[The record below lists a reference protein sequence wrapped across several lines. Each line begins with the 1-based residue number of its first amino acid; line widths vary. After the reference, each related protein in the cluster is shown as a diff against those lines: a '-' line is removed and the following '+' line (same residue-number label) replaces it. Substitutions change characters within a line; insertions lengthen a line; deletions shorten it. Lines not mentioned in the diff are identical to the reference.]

1 MINFD
6 RSRRDC
12 EGGFLCVANRFTT
25 QNGKITAKRCV
36 TLFIFVKKF
45 FRHMAKLKIYSDIVD
60 EECKAF
66 MAFGGLSGLSFLDI
80 DKFIASIPEDDGEI
94 NLTIN
99 CRGGMTDQALAMY
112 DALRATGKTIS
123 AEVIGECS
131 SSATLLLLSARKDLR
146 KAHPNASILIHNP
159 YICGFVEGDAK
170 RIGNIAESLEDVRN
184 QFLDIYV
191 DRTGADRE
199 VLSAMMDEDKPMN
212 VAKAIE
218 LGFISEEI
226 LPISAQNKTPKIVD
240 KMSIKEKIFMALA
253 KVFGMTLETADGK
266 TLELEKESGE
276 PVVGDKVTSEDGEY
290 LMPDGS
296 TIVVESGVISE
307 IRPAE
312 VVVEETEGERGE
324 ENEDPDL
331 KEDEVESE
339 KDAEIDR
346 LKAQIAEKDAEIDRL
361 RQELEDAKANAKSDT
376 DKKVLDMVAVAGGIE
391 WLSTVQSTGKVDKRG
406 TTTGI
411 DTKAKKNDN
420 LSFAEYRKRK
430 AERKAQTT
438 KK

>member
-1 MINFD
+1 
-6 RSRRDC
+6 
-12 EGGFLCVANRFTT
+12 
-25 QNGKITAKRCV
+25 
-36 TLFIFVKKF
+36 
-45 FRHMAKLKIYSDIVD
+45 MAKLKIYSDIVD

-66 MAFGGLSGLSFLDI
+66 MAWGGLEGISFLDI
-80 DKFIASIPEDDGEI
+80 DKFIASIPDDDGEI

-131 SSATLLLLSARKDLR
+131 SSATLLLLAARADLR

-159 YICGFVEGDAK
+159 YISGFVEGDSK
-170 RIGNIAESLEDVRN
+170 RIGNIAESLEDVRE
-184 QFLDIYV
+184 QFLNIYV

-218 LGFISEEI
+218 LGFIAEEI
-226 LPISAQNKTPKIVD
+226 LPISAQNRNPNNSN

-253 KVFGMTLETADGK
+253 RVFGMTLETADGK

-290 LMPDGS
+290 LMPDNT
-296 TIVVESGVISE
+296 TIVVEGGVIVE

-312 VVVEETEGERGE
+312 EEATEAERGE
-324 ENEDPDL
+324 ENDNLEQDETDSEKDAEIDSL
-331 KEDEVESE
+331 KAQLAE

-346 LKAQIAEKDAEIDRL
+346 LKEENESL
-361 RQELEDAKANAKSDT
+361 RQELDKANAKAKSKSDLQ
-376 DKKVLDMVAVAGGIE
+376 VLNMVEMAGGME
-391 WLSTVQSTGKVDKRG
+391 WLKSVQSKGNPAKRTTDSNNLDK
-406 TTTGI
+406 TNA
-411 DTKAKKNDN
+411 KAEK
-420 LSFAEYRKRK
+420 LSYGEYRRRK
-430 AERKAQTT
+430 AEA
-438 KK
+438 KKQKDKKD

>member
-1 MINFD
+1 
-6 RSRRDC
+6 
-12 EGGFLCVANRFTT
+12 
-25 QNGKITAKRCV
+25 
-36 TLFIFVKKF
+36 
-45 FRHMAKLKIYSDIVD
+45 MAKLKIYSDIVD

-66 MAFGGLSGLSFLDI
+66 MAFGGLSGLSFQDI

-131 SSATLLLLSARKDLR
+131 SSATLLLLAAKKELR

-159 YICGFVEGDAK
+159 YISGFVEGDAK
-170 RIGNIAESLEDVRN
+170 RIGNIAESLEDVRE
-184 QFLDIYV
+184 QFLNIYV
-191 DRTGADRE
+191 ERTGADRE

-212 VAKAIE
+212 VQKAIE
-218 LGFISEEI
+218 LGFIAEEI
-226 LPISAQNKTPKIVD
+226 LPISAQNKNPNISDK
-240 KMSIKEKIFMALA
+240 KMSIKEKIFNALA
-253 KVFGMTLETADGK
+253 KVFGMSLETADGK

-296 TIVVESGVISE
+296 TIVVEESVITE

-312 VVVEETEGERGE
+312 EEVEEETEAERGE
-324 ENEDPDL
+324 ET
-331 KEDEVESE
+331 DEEQSETDSE

-346 LKAQIAEKDAEIDRL
+346 LKAEIAEKDAEIDRL
-361 RQELEDAKANAKSDT
+361 RKELDDAKSNAKSAT
-376 DKKVLDMVAVAGGIE
+376 DKRILNMVAVGGGEE
-391 WLSTVQSTGKVDKRG
+391 WLKGIQSTGKIDKR
-406 TTTGI
+406 TTTTNNI
-411 DTKAKKNDN
+411 DKAKKNEPM
-420 LSFAEYRKRK
+420 SFAEYRKQK
-430 AERKAQTT
+430 AERKKAQGN
-438 KK
+438 

>member
-1 MINFD
+1 
-6 RSRRDC
+6 
-12 EGGFLCVANRFTT
+12 
-25 QNGKITAKRCV
+25 
-36 TLFIFVKKF
+36 
-45 FRHMAKLKIYSDIVD
+45 MAKLKIYSDIVD

-66 MAFGGLSGLSFLDI
+66 MAFGGLSGMSFLDI
-80 DKFIASIPEDDGEI
+80 DKFIDSIPEDDGEI

-131 SSATLLLLSARKDLR
+131 SSATLLLLAAKKELR
-146 KAHPNASILIHNP
+146 KAHPNATILIHNP
-159 YICGFVEGDAK
+159 YISGFVEGDAK
-170 RIGNIAESLEDVRN
+170 RIGNIADSLEDVRN

-191 DRTGADRE
+191 ERTGADRE

-212 VAKAIE
+212 VSKAIE
-218 LGFISEEI
+218 LGFISSEI
-226 LPISAQNKTPKIVD
+226 LPISAQNKNPNIVD
-240 KMSIKEKIFMALA
+240 KKMSIKEKIFMALA

-296 TIVVESGVISE
+296 TIVVEESVITE

-312 VVVEETEGERGE
+312 EVVEETEVERGE
-324 ENEDPDL
+324 EVEENETEL
-331 KEDEVESE
+331 KEDEQLSE

-346 LKAQIAEKDAEIDRL
+346 LKAEIAEKDAEIDRL
-361 RQELEDAKANAKSDT
+361 RQELEDAKANAKSDS
-376 DKKVLDMVAVAGGIE
+376 DKNILNMVAVAGGIE
-391 WLSTVQSTGKVDKRG
+391 WLKNVKSTGKVEKRD
-406 TTTGI
+406 TTTSI
-411 DTKAKKNDN
+411 DAKSKRNEK
-420 LSFAEYRKRK
+420 LSFAEYRQLK
-430 AERKAQTT
+430 AERKAQMA

>member
-1 MINFD
+1 
-6 RSRRDC
+6 
-12 EGGFLCVANRFTT
+12 
-25 QNGKITAKRCV
+25 
-36 TLFIFVKKF
+36 
-45 FRHMAKLKIYSDIVD
+45 MAKLKIYSDIVD

-66 MAFGGLSGLSFLDI
+66 MAFGGLTGLSFLDI

-170 RIGNIAESLEDVRN
+170 RICNIAESLEDVRN

-226 LPISAQNKTPKIVD
+226 VPISATNRTPIISD
-240 KMSIKEKIFMALA
+240 KMSIKEKIFNALA
-253 KVFGMTLETADGK
+253 KVFGMSLETADGK

-290 LMPDGS
+290 LMPDGA
-296 TIVVESGVISE
+296 TIVVEGGAIVE

-346 LKAQIAEKDAEIDRL
+346 LKAEIAEKDAEIDRL
-361 RQELEDAKANAKSDT
+361 RQELEDAKSNAKNEDE
-376 DKKVLDMVAVAGGIE
+376 KNILNMVAVAGGIE

-411 DTKAKKNDN
+411 DTKAKAKSNKMTY
-420 LSFAEYRKRK
+420 AEYKKAK

>member
-1 MINFD
+1 
-6 RSRRDC
+6 
-12 EGGFLCVANRFTT
+12 
-25 QNGKITAKRCV
+25 
-36 TLFIFVKKF
+36 
-45 FRHMAKLKIYSDIVD
+45 MAKLKIYSDIVD

-66 MAFGGLSGLSFLDI
+66 MAFGGLSGMSFLDI
-80 DKFIASIPEDDGEI
+80 DKFIDSIPEDDGEI

-131 SSATLLLLSARKDLR
+131 SSATLLLLAAKKELR

-159 YICGFVEGDAK
+159 YISGYVEGDAK

-191 DRTGADRE
+191 ERTGADRE

-212 VAKAIE
+212 VEKAIE
-218 LGFISEEI
+218 LGFIAEEI
-226 LPISAQNKTPKIVD
+226 LPISAQNKQPKITD
-240 KMSIKEKIFMALA
+240 KKMSIKEKIFNALA
-253 KVFGMTLETADGK
+253 RVFGMSLETADGK

-296 TIVVESGVISE
+296 TIVVEESVITE

-312 VVVEETEGERGE
+312 EEVVEETTEVEQREEGE
-324 ENEDPDL
+324 ENEPEEL
-331 KEDEVESE
+331 KEDEQLSE

-346 LKAQIAEKDAEIDRL
+346 LKAEIAEKDAEIDRL
-361 RQELEDAKANAKSDT
+361 RQELEDAKSNAKST
-376 DKKVLDMVAVAGGIE
+376 EDKNILNMVAVAGGIE
-391 WLSTVQSTGKVDKRG
+391 WLKNVKSTGKVEKRDNTTNNLDKAQ
-406 TTTGI
+406 
-411 DTKAKKNDN
+411 AKKKEQ
-420 LSFAEYRKRK
+420 LSFAEYRKMK
-430 AERKAQTT
+430 AERKN
-438 KK
+438 KVNK

>member
-1 MINFD
+1 
-6 RSRRDC
+6 
-12 EGGFLCVANRFTT
+12 
-25 QNGKITAKRCV
+25 
-36 TLFIFVKKF
+36 
-45 FRHMAKLKIYSDIVD
+45 MAKLKIYSDIVD

-66 MAFGGLSGLSFLDI
+66 MAFGGLSGMSFLDI

-131 SSATLLLLSARKDLR
+131 SSATLLLLAARADLR

-159 YICGFVEGDAK
+159 YISGFVEGDAK
-170 RIGNIAESLEDVRN
+170 RIGNIADSLEDVRN

-191 DRTGADRE
+191 ERTGADRE
-199 VLSAMMDEDKPMN
+199 LLSQMMDEDKPMN
-212 VAKAIE
+212 VSKAIE
-218 LGFISEEI
+218 LGFIAEEI
-226 LPISAQNKTPKIVD
+226 LPISAQNKNPNIRDK
-240 KMSIKEKIFMALA
+240 KMSIKEKIFNALA
-253 KVFGMTLETADGK
+253 RVFGMSLETADGK

-296 TIVVESGVISE
+296 TIVVEESVITE

-312 VVVEETEGERGE
+312 EEVVEETTEVEQREEGE
-324 ENEDPDL
+324 ENEPEEL
-331 KEDEVESE
+331 KEDEQLSE

-346 LKAQIAEKDAEIDRL
+346 LKAEIAEKDAEIDRL
-361 RQELEDAKANAKSDT
+361 RQELEDAKSNAKSNE
-376 DKKVLDMVAVAGGIE
+376 DKNILNMVAVAGGFE
-391 WLSTVQSTGKVDKRG
+391 WLSNVQSTGKVDKRE

-411 DTKAKKNDN
+411 DTKAKAKSNKMTY
-420 LSFAEYRKRK
+420 AEYKKAK

>member
-1 MINFD
+1 
-6 RSRRDC
+6 
-12 EGGFLCVANRFTT
+12 
-25 QNGKITAKRCV
+25 
-36 TLFIFVKKF
+36 
-45 FRHMAKLKIYSDIVD
+45 MAKLKIYSDIVD

-66 MAFGGLSGLSFLDI
+66 MAFGGLSGMSFLDI
-80 DKFIASIPEDDGEI
+80 DKFIASIPENDEQI

-131 SSATLLLLSARKDLR
+131 SSATLLLLAARADLR

-159 YICGFVEGDAK
+159 YISGYVEGDAK

-191 DRTGADRE
+191 ERTGADRE

-212 VAKAIE
+212 VQKAIE
-218 LGFISEEI
+218 LGFIHEEI
-226 LPISAQNKTPKIVD
+226 LPISAQNKNPNISDK
-240 KMSIKEKIFMALA
+240 KMSIKEKIFNALA
-253 KVFGMTLETADGK
+253 RVFGMSLETADGK

-290 LMPDGS
+290 LMPDGT
-296 TIVVESGVISE
+296 TIVVEESVITE

-312 VVVEETEGERGE
+312 EVVEVETEVERGEEVEETE
-324 ENEDPDL
+324 L
-331 KEDEVESE
+331 KEDEIESE

-346 LKAQIAEKDAEIDRL
+346 LKAEIAEKDAEIDRL

-376 DKKVLDMVAVAGGIE
+376 DKNILNMVAVAGGIE
-391 WLSTVQSTGKVDKRG
+391 WLKNVKSTGKVDKREN
-406 TTTGI
+406 TTNNL
-411 DTKAKKNDN
+411 DKAQDKKKEQ
-420 LSFAEYRKRK
+420 LSFAEYRKMK
-430 AERKAQTT
+430 AERKN
-438 KK
+438 KINK

>member
-1 MINFD
+1 
-6 RSRRDC
+6 
-12 EGGFLCVANRFTT
+12 
-25 QNGKITAKRCV
+25 
-36 TLFIFVKKF
+36 
-45 FRHMAKLKIYSDIVD
+45 MAKLKIYSDIVD

-159 YICGFVEGDAK
+159 YISGFVEGDAK

-191 DRTGADRE
+191 ERTGAERE

-226 LPISAQNKTPKIVD
+226 LPISAQNKQPKINA
-240 KMSIKEKIFMALA
+240 KMSIKEKIFNALA

-266 TLELEKESGE
+266 QLELEKESGE

-296 TIVVESGVISE
+296 TIVVEGGVISE

-361 RQELEDAKANAKSDT
+361 RQELEDAKAQAKSEN

-411 DTKAKKNDN
+411 DTKSKKNDN

>member
-1 MINFD
+1 
-6 RSRRDC
+6 
-12 EGGFLCVANRFTT
+12 
-25 QNGKITAKRCV
+25 
-36 TLFIFVKKF
+36 
-45 FRHMAKLKIYSDIVD
+45 MAKLKIYSDIVD

-66 MAFGGLSGLSFLDI
+66 MAFGGLTGLSFLDI

-131 SSATLLLLSARKDLR
+131 SSATLLLLAARADLR

-159 YICGFVEGDAK
+159 YISGFVEGDAK

-191 DRTGADRE
+191 ERTGADRE
-199 VLSAMMDEDKPMN
+199 VLSAMMDEDKPMD
-212 VAKAIE
+212 VDKAME
-218 LGFISEEI
+218 LGFIAEKI
-226 LPISAQNKTPKIVD
+226 MPISAQNKTPKIVD

-253 KVFGMTLETADGK
+253 KVFGMSLETADGK

-296 TIVVESGVISE
+296 TIVVEGGVITE

-312 VVVEETEGERGE
+312 EEAEDPEAERGE
-324 ENEDPDL
+324 EGEENDAEPSN
-331 KEDEVESE
+331 DETDSE

-346 LKAQIAEKDAEIDRL
+346 LKAEIAEKDEEIDRL
-361 RQELEDAKANAKSDT
+361 KQELEDAKAQAKSDT
-376 DKKVLDMVAVAGGIE
+376 DSEILGMVENAGGIK
-391 WLSTVQSTGKVDKRG
+391 WLKSLKSQGKVDKRNSQS
-406 TTTGI
+406 TTM
-411 DTKAKKNDN
+411 DKMQAKAGQE
-420 LSFAEYRKRK
+420 SISYAEYRKRK